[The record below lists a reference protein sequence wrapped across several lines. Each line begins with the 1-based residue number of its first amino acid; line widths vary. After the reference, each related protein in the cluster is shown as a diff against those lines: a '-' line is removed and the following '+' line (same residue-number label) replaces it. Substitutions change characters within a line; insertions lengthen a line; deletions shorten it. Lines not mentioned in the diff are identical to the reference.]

1 MTWGRGRLLA
11 VGLVALGSTASGETL
26 VVLNKSDATASLID
40 LRTGAVAV
48 TLPTGQGPHEAATA
62 PDGRRVLVTNY
73 GGPGAPGSSLT
84 LLDVAAGRVVKTIE
98 LGEYRRPHG
107 VAWID
112 DRRAAVTAEANQ
124 ALLVVDVEAGK
135 VESAIVTGQE
145 ISHMVVVTPDKA
157 RAFVANIGSGGITA
171 IDLKAGKVLAHI
183 PTGAGAEGI
192 DLTPDGKQVWV
203 TNREADTVSVVDA
216 VGLKVVKTLP
226 SQAFPIRA
234 RSTPDG
240 ARVLVSHARSSE
252 VVVYDA
258 AGARELARIPVKI
271 PLPPGPKEG
280 RLLAGFGDSAVPIG
294 IVVAPDGKKAFVAA
308 ANADAIVVLDLAARV
323 VTGTLKAGR
332 EPDGMAYVPVVT
344 RAQGGS

>member
-1 MTWGRGRLLA
+1 MTRGRGWWTALALLVCGGA
-11 VGLVALGSTASGETL
+11 ASAETL

-40 LRTGAVAV
+40 LKAGTVAA

-62 PDGRRVLVTNY
+62 PDGKRVLVTNY
-73 GGPGAPGSSLT
+73 GTGPAPGSSLT
-84 LLDVAAGRVVKTIE
+84 LIDVPASRVLKTID

-112 DRRAAVTAEANQ
+112 DRRAAVTAEANK

-135 VESAIVTGQE
+135 VESAVATGQE
-145 ISHMVVVTPDKA
+145 ISHMVVVTPDRA

-171 IDLKAGKVLAHI
+171 VDLKAGKVLAQI

-192 DLTPDGKQVWV
+192 DLTPDGAQVWV

-216 VGLKVVKTLP
+216 ASLKVVKTLP
-226 SQAFPIRA
+226 SKSFPIRA
-234 RSTPDG
+234 RSTPG
-240 ARVLVSHARSSE
+240 GGQVLVSHARSSDLAI
-252 VVVYDA
+252 YDA
-258 AGARELARIPVKI
+258 AGAREVARIAIKV
-271 PLPPGPKEG
+271 PLPPGPKDG

-308 ANADAIVVLDLAARV
+308 ANADAIVVLDLASRQ

-332 EPDGMAYVPVVT
+332 EPDGMAYVPAAAKAA
-344 RAQGGS
+344 R